1 MFRPVVSNFD
11 PSSEP
16 FVGNT
21 ASIPKQFPWVKLIE
35 KLTELKRSYKIKE
48 FDLSLKLS
56 VFYVIGHSLTA
67 IYTQLIN
74 KREYPL
80 RAIMDH
86 AG

>member
-1 MFRPVVSNFD
+1 MG
-11 PSSEP
+11 P
-16 FVGNT
+16 FEIRGTRQKNLDYLGY
-21 ASIPKQFPWVKLIE
+21 SLI
-35 KLTELKRSYKIKE
+35 
-48 FDLSLKLS
+48 
-56 VFYVIGHSLTA
+56 A